1 MSNYV
6 RRTSNPLSLG
16 LALIA
21 GTGLTIMIIAL
32 ALGVLQAAESTNN
45 IGGIFTLG
53 LILLIAGVLGWVAV
67 TQPYKHFDDINE
79 PHYHGHDH
87 HEEAH
92 DDHAIVVAAPHTV
105 VVSDSH
111 DTHAPSHS

>member
-6 RRTSNPLSLG
+6 RRTANRLSFG
-16 LALIA
+16 LAMIA
-21 GTGLTIMIIAL
+21 GTGLTIMIVAL
-32 ALGVLQAAESTNN
+32 ALGVIQAAESTNN

-53 LILLIAGVLGWVAV
+53 LILFIAGVLGWVAV

-79 PHYHGHDH
+79 AHYHGHDH
-87 HEEAH
+87 HEEHAIVMAEP
-92 DDHAIVVAAPHTV
+92 HAIVVAEP
-105 VVSDSH
+105 H